1 MQGLFSVLAH
11 LAMLV
16 ESKLTKSNSI
26 KVKVSEHSSIEVAHC
41 VLSLCDKMQIV
52 YCNYAVYIKQYTV
65 TIQVVLRVRP
75 YIVKEKPD
83 FKFNAYSITRWGQP
97 GGLDLATRA
106 ISCFQSPT
114 PSRARF
120 RVAIQRNAAGDA

>member
-41 VLSLCDKMQIV
+41 VLSLCDTMQIV
-52 YCNYAVYIKQYTV
+52 YCNYTVYYCNYTGSTAC
-65 TIQVVLRVRP
+65 TIVHSKR
-75 YIVKEKPD
+75 E
-83 FKFNAYSITRWGQP
+83 TRFQIQCI
-97 GGLDLATRA
+97 LDNPLGPTR
-106 ISCFQSPT
+106 
-114 PSRARF
+114 RF
-120 RVAIQRNAAGDA
+120 RFGNQGNFLFPESHTQ

>member
-26 KVKVSEHSSIEVAHC
+26 KVSEHSSIEVAHC

-52 YCNYAVYIKQYTV
+52 YCNYVYIKQYTV

-83 FKFNAYSITRWGQP
+83 FKFNA
-97 GGLDLATRA
+97 
-106 ISCFQSPT
+106 
-114 PSRARF
+114 
-120 RVAIQRNAAGDA
+120 

>member
-26 KVKVSEHSSIEVAHC
+26 KVSEHSSIEVAHC

-52 YCNYAVYIKQYTV
+52 YCNYVYIKQYTV

-97 GGLDLATRA
+97 EPGILDLATRA

-120 RVAIQRNAAGDA
+120 RVAIQRDAAGDA